1 MGKMADFLYDNP
13 EASKRMFDIAI
24 MMYEAPG
31 NPMRKHAEEA
41 NMSKEDQIR
50 LWTML
55 LDSSVTDIQW
65 NKLTNKIR
73 FVLQDEYMYED
84 KNFTGM
90 AMK

>member
-1 MGKMADFLYDNP
+1 MADFLYDNP